1 MADKHRFKF
10 DESKFR
16 PKQREAALALV
27 EYEFTPKGARKTK
40 EEIATD
46 LGITR
51 KTLHN
56 WDTQDDNFINYKNY
70 LSSDFMDSHM
80 AFVYSKLL
88 QSIDKGSVR
97 GIELYMKR
105 IGDLKDQH
113 EVKFEQ
119 TTDNQSFDERKAEL
133 LKRLGAETKPEGE

>member
-10 DESKFR
+10 DESKFK

-40 EEIATD
+40 QEIAD
-46 LGITR
+46 ELGITR

-70 LSSDFMDSHM
+70 LASDFMDSHM
-80 AFVYSKLL
+80 AFVYSKLI

-105 IGDLKDQH
+105 IGDLTDKT
-113 EVKFEQ
+113 EVTFEQ
-119 TTDNQSFDERKAEL
+119 TGDNKTFDERRAEL
-133 LKRLGAETKPEGE
+133 EERLKQLGGEQ

>member
-10 DESKFR
+10 DESKFK

-27 EYEFTPKGARKTK
+27 EYEFMPKGQRKTK
-40 EEIATD
+40 QEIAD
-46 LGITR
+46 ELGISR

-70 LSSDFMDSHM
+70 LASDFMDSHM

-88 QSIDKGSVR
+88 QAIEKGSVR

-105 IGDLKDQH
+105 IGDLREQH
-113 EVKFEQ
+113 EVTFEQ
-119 TTDNQSFDERKAEL
+119 DKDTKTFDERRAEI
-133 LKRLGAETKPEGE
+133 LKRLGQNEGGEE